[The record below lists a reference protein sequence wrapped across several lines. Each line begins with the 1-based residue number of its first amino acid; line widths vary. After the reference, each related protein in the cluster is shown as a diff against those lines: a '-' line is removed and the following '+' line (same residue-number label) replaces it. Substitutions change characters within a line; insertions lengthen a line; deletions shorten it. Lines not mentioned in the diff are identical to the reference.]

1 MTHFGGSR
9 GLGKWLRAAGAV
21 AALNLLF
28 LLLGTLMAMLPRE
41 RFRDRVREAFESGEL
56 IQEDWAPFDSRRG
69 SNQYDECLVF
79 QMITNLGDTP
89 LRQAAG
95 PIVHSPDVAGSDQC
109 RTLYRIV
116 VAGEPLAGLHTFRYT
131 RYWHGHNLL
140 ATVFLQFTVIENA
153 RRLLKMGAFGSV
165 FLLLWA
171 AIRRKDHRSRSLGIS
186 IGAFGLLFWSL
197 PYFGQAFSH
206 APGDTTLVLGLVGL
220 LAWPRLSWNLER
232 LVVYCAIYGT
242 LIVYLEFM
250 TGLLPTAAGLLFPAV
265 YAVRGT
271 ESAIES
277 RERWLA
283 STGAL
288 VAFGLGAGLT
298 VVLKLSL
305 SVAVYG
311 PTAID
316 SLFANLAYY
325 MDPAISDVPLPRF
338 LLPFGRLYR
347 KGTTLTYG
355 SGIGANVLLA
365 SAIGSWLIA
374 AFIAVF
380 RTGNGRLADLFAAA
394 TGSLIV
400 VIWILLFQTHTFG
413 HAVFMVRMLIVP
425 ISLGWTA
432 LAWQLVGREAR
443 WIAPDR

>member
-1 MTHFGGSR
+1 
-9 GLGKWLRAAGAV
+9 
-21 AALNLLF
+21 
-28 LLLGTLMAMLPRE
+28 
-41 RFRDRVREAFESGEL
+41 
-56 IQEDWAPFDSRRG
+56 
-69 SNQYDECLVF
+69 
-79 QMITNLGDTP
+79 MITNRGDTP

-95 PIVHSPDVAGSDQC
+95 PIVHSLDVEGSDQC

-140 ATVFLQFTVIENA
+140 ATLFLQFTVIENA
-153 RRLLKMGAFGSV
+153 RRLLRMAAFGSL
-165 FLLLWA
+165 FLLLWT
-171 AIRRKDHRSRSLGIS
+171 AIRRNDHRSRAFGIS
-186 IGAFGLLFWSL
+186 VGAFGLFFWSL

-206 APGDTTLVLGLVGL
+206 APGDTALVLGLVGL
-220 LAWPRLSWNLER
+220 LAWPRLSSNLER
-232 LVVYCAIYGT
+232 LVVYCAIYGA

-265 YAVRGT
+265 YAVRGA

-288 VAFGLGAGLT
+288 AAFGLGAGLT
-298 VVLKLSL
+298 VILKLSF

-316 SLFANLAYY
+316 SLFANLFYY

-355 SGIGANVLLA
+355 SEIGANLLFA
-365 SAIGSWLIA
+365 SAIGSWVVA
-374 AFIAVF
+374 AFVALF
-380 RTGNGRLADLFAAA
+380 RKENGRLADLLAAA
-394 TGSLIV
+394 TGSVIV
-400 VIWILLFQTHTFG
+400 AIWILLFQTHTFG

-432 LAWQLVGREAR
+432 LAWQLVGREGR
-443 WIAPDR
+443 RIAPGG